1 MDQASFISQLEKKKT
16 EVKDVQPAWME
27 GRNNRMSQG
36 FGLAAAVAA
45 AEIKSQRGANIGGDK
60 TRDVSIRNYVQMI
73 EAEEFKM

>member
-45 AEIKSQRGANIGGDK
+45 AEIKS
-60 TRDVSIRNYVQMI
+60 
-73 EAEEFKM
+73 